1 MACFDEKAMLG
12 GSADCLTYEYTCTVS
27 FRHGGQTYDVTK
39 QGNIYI
45 YRNIDPDSLADKKN
59 QIPGFV
65 EGKDFVVGDFTKDR
79 KNPEKDAQNPNIQVR
94 DSYKCYY
101 RAQMEAIAEVLQNHA
116 KCYAPKWNRTNAS
129 IIVEWREHNRY
140 ALFSD
145 SARHVGL
152 NNKEEGKGTWYF
164 FTKAYRQALGIENMY
179 E

>member
-101 RAQMEAIAEVLQNHA
+101 RAQMEAIVEVLLDYG
-116 KCYAPKWNRTNAS
+116 KIYAPKWGRTKES
-129 IIVEWREHNRY
+129 LITEWYHHNVY
-140 ALFSD
+140 APF
-145 SARHVGL
+145 AEQAKHVDFDR
-152 NNKEEGKGTWYF
+152 NEEGMDGWDYF
-164 FTKAYRQALGIENMY
+164 VKAVNSAIY
-179 E
+179 